1 MEKIDLL
8 KKGSG
13 LLRNLSQ
20 RLSSKEEA
28 TTSFQNT
35 LEDSVSKIQEK
46 KDESPGLLQRL
57 FSRDPVRERQV
68 EIERTRADLED
79 YNLTIA
85 DLNRKIERME
95 KIAVKWKERGE
106 VFDSQA

>member
-1 MEKIDLL
+1 M
-8 KKGSG
+8 
-13 LLRNLSQ
+13 
-20 RLSSKEEA
+20 
-28 TTSFQNT
+28 TSFQST
-35 LEDSVSKIQEK
+35 LEDSVSTIRGK
-46 KDESPGLLQRL
+46 KAEAPGLLQRL
-57 FSRDPVRERQV
+57 FSRDPAKERQV
-68 EIERTRADLED
+68 EIEKTRADLED